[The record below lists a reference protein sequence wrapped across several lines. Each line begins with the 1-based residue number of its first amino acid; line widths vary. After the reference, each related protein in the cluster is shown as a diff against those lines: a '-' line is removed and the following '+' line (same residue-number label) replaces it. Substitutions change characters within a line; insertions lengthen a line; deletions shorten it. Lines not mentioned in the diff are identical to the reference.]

1 MKEAI
6 KKERI
11 RIYAEDLLQP
21 EEVES
26 IELYTS
32 ISEAAGEFD
41 AWLLETDTGNEY
53 WVFEGAY
60 PANVVKKSGIYTD
73 INRAF
78 EAYID
83 MANQEEL
90 QVMDRNLYL

>member
-6 KKERI
+6 QKEKI

>member
-6 KKERI
+6 KKEKI

>member
-26 IELYTS
+26 IELYTL